1 MSIQPSFDNPQSVE
15 PSLPPIVLRF
25 QGLHPNNLGRF
36 YMHDHRKGG
45 DLSHVDL
52 EVSELNEVLHCE
64 PNWQETIKAE
74 IAAAKRNNFLE
85 REKALRK
92 KGRKAE
98 RDALIVEG
106 ESDPW
111 RRCNGGG
118 PLREGIL
125 TVNKQWL
132 GGTGQA
138 EWDAAKVEQFKQTAM
153 DFLRKHFPDGQ
164 LRYANSHHDEEAFHI
179 HFVIAVWTEKFT
191 ANRGRQVLLQ
201 ASTNPLLKNYEYAQ
215 DLAGEAFA
223 PLNIARGE
231 RRAEARRAAK
241 AAGEDIPKKRR
252 HIPPSEWRAAQQA
265 IGHLNAKESIVE
277 AEAKAKVM
285 VDDGRVA
292 GQIAI
297 RKSRK
302 RAIKEARRRNEAA
315 TRAVASAER
324 QRQEEERSAEIAR
337 QERTAAETA
346 LISIAGKAGNMMQV
360 AETAVVTLRQ
370 VKTETVVEVEK
381 LQGVRA
387 EVGDAEAS
395 LTRLQAEVADAS
407 TARDQVAV
415 DLKAQ
420 GQALERLKASTEKEL
435 KARNEVSGQVQN
447 LKVTRDGEVQALS
460 KVKRERKNVSVE
472 LADLVGKVAK
482 AAEEL
487 SIAEAMMRALGDGID
502 MLGAAVLRWMR
513 APNPSDDRLA
523 WGANA
528 PKTKEERA
536 EILARI
542 RPGFPKLGVLAR
554 AISSAVDSI
563 LLRERQVLAADAAYV
578 LNLREAWEADQ
589 QAELTRIKAEHS
601 EPDTSSDGPER

>member
-1 MSIQPSFDNPQSVE
+1 MSIQPNFDNVQPVE

-36 YMHDHRKGG
+36 EMHDHRTGG

-64 PNWQETIKAE
+64 PKWQETLKAE

-106 ESDPW
+106 QSDPW
-111 RRCNGGG
+111 RQCSGGG

-153 DFLRKHFPDGQ
+153 DFLWKHFPDGQ
-164 LRYANSHHDEEAFHI
+164 LRYANAHHDEEAFHI
-179 HFVIAVWTEKFT
+179 HFVIAVWTEKVT

-201 ASTNPLLKNYEYAQ
+201 ASTNPLLKNYEHAQ

-231 RRAEARRAAK
+231 RRAEVRRAAK

-265 IGHLNAKESIVE
+265 MGYSNAKEAIVE
-277 AEAKAKVM
+277 AKVQAKVM
-285 VDDGRVA
+285 ADEGRVA
-292 GQIAI
+292 GQMAI

-302 RAIKEARRRNEAA
+302 RAIKEARRKNEAA
-315 TRAVASAER
+315 TRAVATAER
-324 QRQEEERSAEIAR
+324 ERQKEERGAQAARRERAE
-337 QERTAAETA
+337 AETA
-346 LISIAGKAGNMMQV
+346 LLSITGRAGNMIQAV
-360 AETAVVTLRQ
+360 EAAVVTLQQ

-395 LTRLQAEVADAS
+395 LTRLLADVSAAS
-407 TARDQVAV
+407 TARDQVAENLRV
-415 DLKAQ
+415 Q
-420 GQALERLKASTEKEL
+420 RQALDRFRAATDKEINS
-435 KARNEVSGQVQN
+435 RNEVSGQIQS
-447 LKVTRDGEVQALS
+447 LKAARSAEEQALS
-460 KVKRERKNVSVE
+460 KVKRERKNVSIE
-472 LADLVGKVAK
+472 LAGLVGKVAK

-487 SIAEAMMRALGDGID
+487 SIAEAMMRALGDAID
-502 MLGAAVLRWMR
+502 MLGTSVLHWMR
-513 APNPSDDRLA
+513 APKPSDERLA

-542 RPGFPKLGVLAR
+542 RPAIPKLGIFAKD
-554 AISSAVDSI
+554 INSAVDSI
-563 LLRERQVLAADAAYV
+563 VLKERQVLAADAAYV
-578 LNLREAWEADQ
+578 LNLREAWEDDQ

-601 EPDTSSDGPER
+601 EPDTRSDGPER

>member
-1 MSIQPSFDNPQSVE
+1 MSIQPNFDNVQPVDQ
-15 PSLPPIVLRF
+15 SLPPIVLRF
-25 QGLHPNNLGRF
+25 QALHPNNLGRF
-36 YMHDHRKGG
+36 EMHDHRTGG

-64 PNWQETIKAE
+64 PKWQQTLKAE

-98 RDALIVEG
+98 RDALIAEG
-106 ESDPW
+106 QSDPW
-111 RRCNGGG
+111 RRCSGGG

-164 LRYANSHHDEEAFHI
+164 LRYANAHHDEEAFHI
-179 HFVIAVWTEKFT
+179 HFVIAVWTEKVT

-201 ASTNPLLKNYEYAQ
+201 ASTNPLLKNYEHAQ

-231 RRAEARRAAK
+231 RRAEVRRAAK

-265 IGHLNAKESIVE
+265 MGYSNAKESIVE
-277 AEAKAKVM
+277 AKVQAKVM
-285 VDDGRVA
+285 ADEGRVA
-292 GQIAI
+292 GQMAI

-302 RAIKEARRRNEAA
+302 RAIKEARRRNEVA
-315 TRAVASAER
+315 TRAVATAER
-324 QRQEEERSAEIAR
+324 QRQKEEQSAVVAR

-346 LISIAGKAGNMMQV
+346 LISIAGKAGNMMQA
-360 AETAVVTLRQ
+360 AEAAVVTLQQ

-381 LQGVRA
+381 LQGVKA
-387 EVGDAEAS
+387 EIEDAEAS
-395 LTRLQAEVADAS
+395 LATVRADVAHAS
-407 TARDQVAV
+407 TARDQVAA
-415 DLKAQ
+415 DLEAQ
-420 GQALERLKASTEKEL
+420 GQALERSKASTEKEV
-435 KARNEVSGQVQN
+435 KARNEASGQVQS
-447 LKVTRDGEVQALS
+447 LKEARDAEAQALN
-460 KVKRERKNVSVE
+460 KDKRERKNVSVE

-487 SIAEAMMRALGDGID
+487 SIAEAMMRALGDAID
-502 MLGAAVLRWMR
+502 MLGTSVLHWMR
-513 APNPSDDRLA
+513 APKPSDERLA

-528 PKTKEERA
+528 PKTKEERG

-542 RPGFPKLGVLAR
+542 RPAFPKLGVLAK
-554 AISSAVDSI
+554 AINSAVDGI
-563 LLRERQVLAADAAYV
+563 LLRERQALASDAAYV
-578 LNLREAWEADQ
+578 LNLREAWEADE
-589 QAELTRIKAEHS
+589 QAELTRITAEHS
-601 EPDTSSDGPER
+601 EPDTSSDGPDR